1 MSAGKKY
8 LPASDIAEITGLSLR
23 TGAGSPTRSSPPPS
37 SAAPGSLRNPSLGA
51 AIPLPA
57 TEEAEEDDDA

>member
-23 TGAGSPTRSSPPPS
+23 TGAGSPTRSSP
-37 SAAPGSLRNPSLGA
+37 RNPSLGA